1 MCFREKLDYTEGC
14 VERTRRG
21 VGTERERER
30 GRGGEGERE
39 RIWF

>member
-1 MCFREKLDYTEGC
+1 MCFREKLDYTEGY

-21 VGTERERER
+21 VGERER
-30 GRGGEGERE
+30 ERE